1 MSDIW
6 NPWHGCK
13 KVSPGCQNC
22 YMFHLDSQR
31 GKDGALIYKVQSSF
45 DRPLKR
51 NRRGDYIIPPGS
63 TIRVCMTSDFFLEEA
78 DEWRGEVWKMIE
90 KRSDVLFYLLT
101 KRIERVKDCLPENWG
116 HGWENVWMNVSAEN
130 QKMAD
135 RRIPVLLDLPFK
147 HRGIMAAP
155 LIGEIDLTKHL
166 SSGKIE
172 RVIVGGE
179 NYDGARECHY
189 EWVQRMHQDCVDHH
203 VNFEFIETGNHFVK
217 NGRKYEILDKRKQQ
231 EQAKKSGLSYE
242 GRAVSVQLT
251 EVAQGESVP
260 LFQTD
265 AVTLCDSCAYK
276 KFYGT
281 QSGRPSCM
289 LSL

>member
-1 MSDIW
+1 
-6 NPWHGCK
+6 
-13 KVSPGCQNC
+13 
-22 YMFHLDSQR
+22 MFHLDSQR

-51 NRRGDYIIPPGS
+51 NRRGDFVIPPGS

-116 HGWENVWMNVSAEN
+116 DGWENVWMNVSAEN

-135 RRIPVLLDLPFK
+135 RRIPLLLDLPFK

-155 LIGEIDLTKHL
+155 LIGEIDLKKHL

-189 EWVQRMHQDCVDHH
+189 EWVHRMHQDCVDQH

-276 KFYGT
+276 KFCGT

>member
-51 NRRGDYIIPPGS
+51 NRRGDFVIPPGS

-116 HGWENVWMNVSAEN
+116 DGWENVWMNVSAEN

-135 RRIPVLLDLPFK
+135 RR
-147 HRGIMAAP
+147 
-155 LIGEIDLTKHL
+155 
-166 SSGKIE
+166 
-172 RVIVGGE
+172 
-179 NYDGARECHY
+179 
-189 EWVQRMHQDCVDHH
+189 HQDCVDQH

-276 KFYGT
+276 KFCGT